1 MGGRIN
7 VMRASL
13 VLGAVLGGW
22 HLCWLALVAIGWAQP
37 VINFIFWV
45 HFLKP
50 VYFVEA
56 FDISR
61 AIVLILVTAGI
72 GYAIGATF
80 AFLSN
85 VMQKS

>member
-1 MGGRIN
+1 MLVGTGRN
-7 VMRASL
+7 R
-13 VLGAVLGGW
+13 LGSARHQFHFLGS
-22 HLCWLALVAIGWAQP
+22 
-37 VINFIFWV
+37 
-45 HFLKP
+45 LKP

-72 GYAIGATF
+72 GYAIGA
-80 AFLSN
+80 AFLWN